1 MRDIPKLQGPTQL
14 PLHPMSLT
22 GVVPYKNVKSS
33 TDFSSVF
40 TEQVVEHKNARAIS
54 GNETG
59 IPFSTFS
66 KMHCIFFP
74 VIPIWYHRKKCFKT
88 KIQAQS
94 LCLIKPSATGF
105 TEIGLAQGKP
115 LFWQSPQLQ
124 ALPYTTCPAS

>member
-1 MRDIPKLQGPTQL
+1 
-14 PLHPMSLT
+14 MSLT

-66 KMHCIFFP
+66 KIHHVFIFQ
-74 VIPIWYHRKKCFKT
+74 KKCFKT
-88 KIQAQS
+88 KIQAES
-94 LCLIKPSATGF
+94 LCLVKPSATGF

-115 LFWQSPQLQ
+115 F
-124 ALPYTTCPAS
+124 

>member
-14 PLHPMSLT
+14 PLHPMPLT

-40 TEQVVEHKNARAIS
+40 TEQAVEHKNPRAIS

-66 KMHCIFFP
+66 KIHHVFIFL
-74 VIPIWYHRKKCFKT
+74 VIPSGILGKNVLRLKSKR
-88 KIQAQS
+88 S
-94 LCLIKPSATGF
+94 LYAR
-105 TEIGLAQGKP
+105 
-115 LFWQSPQLQ
+115 
-124 ALPYTTCPAS
+124 